1 MVAHIQNIQIHQT
14 ERTLSHH
21 CKSIEGGML
30 GHLMVQQYTALKRA
44 VILIHSKAKKGNT
57 IPISRPKKKKIPL
70 LNQIQFLIFFASK
83 QALFSRTF

>member
-44 VILIHSKAKKGNT
+44 VILIHSKAKKVT
-57 IPISRPKKKKIPL
+57 PFLSAAQKKKSL
-70 LNQIQFLIFFASK
+70 Y
-83 QALFSRTF
+83 